1 MRKFLVY
8 YRHWVPYE
16 FEYYTCEIEL
26 NTGEKANTETFEKKV
41 NSVGCSGK
49 EVLSW
54 SLIEE

>member
-1 MRKFLVY
+1 MRKFFVCY
-8 YRHWVPYE
+8 SYRYSN
-16 FEYYTCEIEL
+16 EYYTCEIKL
-26 NTGEKANTETFEKKV
+26 NTGEKASVETFEKKI